1 MKLTLCLPR
10 QSALATAS
18 RPLAGLLAGL
28 LARLTALW
36 LAPVAIAQGQ
46 VGTQALGVQEGS
58 SGVSSGPVCLRQPA
72 QTDSTADPAARGHAD
87 GYAAPPPN
95 QPLSDFEP
103 HVRAQPGAGNVRA
116 LGVTLLNGLRQ
127 ADVRQEP
134 NPLVPPDCLLG
145 PGDVL
150 LVNIWGSVDVDLR
163 LQVDRSGRISIP
175 RVGAIMVSGVRYG
188 ELPEVIS
195 RRVGQVFRNYQI
207 SVSLAQLRGLRVNV
221 TGFASRPCPVNVS
234 SLSTLA
240 QALSRVG
247 GPAAAGS
254 YRNIQLRRGTTV
266 VSQFDYYDLL
276 LKSDRRGDVLLQPE
290 DVIHVAPVGPQVALI
305 GSVNRPAI
313 CELRQNET
321 VADLL
326 ALAGG
331 FSAVSDDQ
339 RLVLERIGGA
349 DASRK
354 QQLVINTTRGSTLSN
369 GDVLRALNAAELR
382 GPIGVQ
388 GKRVRIEDEVTK
400 PGEYVMRPDSTLAD
414 ALREAGGLTAEAIV
428 YAEVFTPESVRV
440 SQQVNYDR
448 ALRDFETQIT
458 SAAATRRADSP
469 EQVKALQAARTDN
482 SRLLEQLRGLWR
494 SGRIVVRLAAMADT
508 LPELVLEDGDR
519 PVIPARLTTVGV
531 FRRVFGTGSGL
542 YSANRTTGEYLRLAG
557 GPTRGADEGNGFVI
571 RANGVVSSSQ
581 QESRIFTLDNQL
593 SNLRA
598 HPGGTNF
605 VPEKLNKT
613 TWVQSAKN
621 WTQALYQL
629 GIGPAVMK
637 SALQ

>member
-10 QSALATAS
+10 PFAFATTW
-18 RPLAGLLAGL
+18 RLPVTLLAW
-28 LARLTALW
+28 LTALC
-36 LAPVAIAQGQ
+36 LAPVALAQGQ
-46 VGTQALGVQEGS
+46 AGTQAVGVQEGS
-58 SGVSSGPVCLRQPA
+58 SGVSSGPVRLRQPA
-72 QTDSTADPAARGHAD
+72 QTDSTADPAARGQAD
-87 GYAAPPPN
+87 GYAGPPPT
-95 QPLSDFEP
+95 QPLSDFEL

-116 LGVTLLNGLRQ
+116 LGVTLLDGLQR
-127 ADVRQEP
+127 ADDRQEP
-134 NPLVPPDCLLG
+134 NPLVPPDYLLG
-145 PGDVL
+145 AGDVL
-150 LVNIWGSVDVDLR
+150 VVTIWGSVDADLR

-175 RVGAIMVSGVRYG
+175 RVGPIMVSGVRYG
-188 ELPEVIS
+188 DLPEVIS

-207 SVSLAQLRGLRVNV
+207 SVSLAQLRGLRVYV
-221 TGFASRPCPVNVS
+221 TGFASRPGPVNVS

-240 QALSRVG
+240 QALSRAG

-276 LKSDRRGDVLLQPE
+276 LKGDRRGDVLLQPE

-313 CELRQNET
+313 YELRQNET

-326 ALAGG
+326 AMAGG
-331 FSAVSDDQ
+331 FSAVADDQ

-354 QQLVINTTRGSTLSN
+354 QQLVINTNRGATLTS

-388 GKRVRIEDEVTK
+388 SKRVRIEGEVTK
-400 PGEYVMRPDSTLAD
+400 PGEYVLRPDSTLAD
-414 ALREAGGLTAEAIV
+414 ALREAGGLTADAYL
-428 YAEVFTPESVRV
+428 YAAVFTRESVRV

-448 ALRDFETQIT
+448 ALRDFETQIA

-469 EQVKALQAARTDN
+469 EQVNALQAASTAN
-482 SRLLEQLRGLWR
+482 SRLLEQLRGLR
-494 SGRIVVRLAAMADT
+494 PSGRIVLQLATTADS

-519 PVIPARLTTVGV
+519 LVIPARPTTVGV
-531 FRRVFGTGSGL
+531 FGSVFSTGSYL
-542 YSANRTTGEYLRLAG
+542 YSANRTIGEYLRLAG
-557 GPTRGADEGNGFVI
+557 GPTRGADEGSVFVI
-571 RANGVVSSSQ
+571 RANGAVSSSL
-581 QESRIFTLDNQL
+581 QESGIFTRGNQL

-598 HPGGTNF
+598 DPGDTIF
-605 VPEKLNKT
+605 VPEELNKT
-613 TWVQSAKN
+613 TWVQSAKD
-621 WTQALYQL
+621 WTQILYQL
-629 GIGPAVMK
+629 GIGLAGMK
-637 SALQ
+637 SAVP

>member
-10 QSALATAS
+10 PFAFATTW
-18 RPLAGLLAGL
+18 RLPVTLLAW
-28 LARLTALW
+28 LTALC
-36 LAPVAIAQGQ
+36 LAPVALAQGQ
-46 VGTQALGVQEGS
+46 AGTQAVGVQEGS
-58 SGVSSGPVCLRQPA
+58 SGVSSGPVRLRQPA
-72 QTDSTADPAARGHAD
+72 QTDSTADPAARGQAD
-87 GYAAPPPN
+87 GYAAPPPT
-95 QPLSDFEP
+95 QPLSDFEL

-116 LGVTLLNGLRQ
+116 LGVTLLDGLQR
-127 ADVRQEP
+127 ADDRQEP
-134 NPLVPPDCLLG
+134 NPLVPPDYLLG
-145 PGDVL
+145 AGDVL
-150 LVNIWGSVDVDLR
+150 VVTIWGSVDADLR

-175 RVGAIMVSGVRYG
+175 RVGPIMVSGVRYG
-188 ELPEVIS
+188 DLPEVIS

-207 SVSLAQLRGLRVNV
+207 SVSLAQLRGLRVYV
-221 TGFASRPCPVNVS
+221 TGFASRPGPVNVS

-240 QALSRVG
+240 QALSRAG

-276 LKSDRRGDVLLQPE
+276 LKGDRRGDVLLQPE

-313 CELRQNET
+313 YELRQNET

-326 ALAGG
+326 AMAGG
-331 FSAVSDDQ
+331 FSAVADDQ

-354 QQLVINTTRGSTLSN
+354 QQLVINTNRGATLTS

-388 GKRVRIEDEVTK
+388 SKRVRIEGEVTK
-400 PGEYVMRPDSTLAD
+400 PGEYVLRPDSTLAD
-414 ALREAGGLTAEAIV
+414 ALREAGGLTADAYL
-428 YAEVFTPESVRV
+428 YAAVFTRESVRV

-448 ALRDFETQIT
+448 ALRDFETQIA

-469 EQVKALQAARTDN
+469 EQVNALQAASTAN
-482 SRLLEQLRGLWR
+482 SRLLEQLRGLR
-494 SGRIVVRLAAMADT
+494 PSGRIVLQLATTADS

-519 PVIPARLTTVGV
+519 LVIPARPTTVGV
-531 FRRVFGTGSGL
+531 FGSVFSTGSYL
-542 YSANRTTGEYLRLAG
+542 YSANRTIGEYLRLAG
-557 GPTRGADEGNGFVI
+557 GPTRGADEGSVFVI
-571 RANGVVSSSQ
+571 RANGAVSSSL
-581 QESRIFTLDNQL
+581 QESGIFTRGNQL

-598 HPGGTNF
+598 DPGDTIF
-605 VPEKLNKT
+605 VPEELNKT
-613 TWVQSAKN
+613 TWVQSAKD
-621 WTQALYQL
+621 WTQILYQL
-629 GIGPAVMK
+629 GIGLAGMK
-637 SALQ
+637 SAVQ